1 MIVFQEIGVGV
12 ATRAGVFVSA
22 GEAAVEVVVAA
33 VAFVS
38 LQVGNFS
45 SAGGALVLG

>member
-1 MIVFQEIGVGV
+1 MIIFQEICVGV
-12 ATRAGVFVSA
+12 ATGAGVFVSA
-22 GEAAVEVVVAA
+22 GQAAVEVVVAA

-38 LQVGNFS
+38 FQVGNIS

>member
-1 MIVFQEIGVGV
+1 MIIFQEIGVGA
-12 ATRAGVFVSA
+12 ATLAGVFVSA
-22 GEAAVEVVVAA
+22 GQAAVEVVVAA

-45 SAGGALVLG
+45 SASGALVLG